1 MKVKSVKILKN
12 RIIFNPKGNII
23 KIIDKNNKFFFKFGE
38 LYFSEIKKK
47 TKPKGGIYT
56 IGIFVFYQFL

>member
-38 LYFSEIKKK
+38 LYFSEIKK